1 MSDTAPIKMGEKT
14 PAYATYRGKDYSDGS
29 NDKRYRFKVART
41 LNDMMQV
48 AAIRAAVF
56 MSEQKCPY
64 DEEFD
69 GNDLCA
75 ATHILGYVN
84 DEPAACLRIRFFA
97 DFAKIERLAVRHEYR
112 NTRLSFSIVWAGIE
126 LARKKGYRTLYGH
139 AQNRLVNFWSRFGF
153 KPVEQGRDIVFSDFA
168 YTEMR
173 ADLEPHP
180 DPVSIESDPYIII
193 RPEGE
198 WHKPGVLEVSSTRPV
213 TSPLANAT
221 AA

>member
-1 MSDTAPIKMGEKT
+1 MSEKM
-14 PAYATYRGKDYSDGS
+14 PLYATYHGKDFRDGA
-29 NDKRYRFKVART
+29 NTKRYSFKVART
-41 LNDMMQV
+41 LNDMMMV

-75 ATHILGYVN
+75 ATHILGFVD
-84 DEPAACLRIRFFA
+84 DEPVACLRVRFFA

-112 NTRLSFSIVWAGIE
+112 NSHLSFKIVWAGIE
-126 LARKKGYRTLYGH
+126 LARKKGYRKLYGH
-139 AQNRLVNFWSRFGF
+139 AQDRLVKFWSRFGF
-153 KPVEQGRDIVFSDFA
+153 KPVEDQRDIVFSDFA
-168 YTEMR
+168 YTEMY
-173 ADLEPHP
+173 ADIEP
-180 DPVSIESDPYIII
+180 DPDAVSIESDPYIII

-198 WHKPGVLEVSSTRPV
+198 WHKPGVLEVSGTRPV
-213 TSPLANAT
+213 TSPLHGAS